1 MPDET
6 YQVKINRRD
15 GVLEITGPDKVWIAE
30 QLDKLAVVYN
40 DVPLADPAPGI
51 GASAP
56 NGARSAGDANQK
68 RPVKASAEGQDESPP
83 RRSRGRGSGFRGRR
97 NDELARRLTAEV
109 RGSLQ
114 SFVDERRP
122 NFSDGPNQAAILAA
136 FLQTDLDWDTVGA
149 NDLYTIYDVMGW
161 PAPNPRNALDNGKTR
176 KNYFTTV
183 GRGRYQLSHTGE
195 RFGRHEAKN
204 PPPEKS

>member
-6 YQVKINRRD
+6 HHVKINRRD

-40 DVPLADPAPGI
+40 DVPPADTAPGV
-51 GASAP
+51 GESAP
-56 NGARSAGDANQK
+56 HGARSADGRA
-68 RPVKASAEGQDESPP
+68 RPVTASAEDPDEGPP
-83 RRSRGRGSGFRGRR
+83 RRSRGRGNGFRGRR

-122 NFSDGPNQAAILAA
+122 NFTDGPNQAAILAA
-136 FLQTDLDWDTVGA
+136 FLQTDLHWDTVGA

-161 PAPNPRNALDNGKTR
+161 PGPNPRNALDNGKAR

-195 RFGRHEAKN
+195 RFGRYEAKN
-204 PPPEKS
+204 PPPEKG